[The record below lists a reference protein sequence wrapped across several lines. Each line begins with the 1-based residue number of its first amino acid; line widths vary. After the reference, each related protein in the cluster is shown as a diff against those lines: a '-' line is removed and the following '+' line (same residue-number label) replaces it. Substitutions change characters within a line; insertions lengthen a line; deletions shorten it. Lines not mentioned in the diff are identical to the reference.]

1 MMTEEKEYLD
11 FSPHKFIATEA
22 YSRGPVGDVCSPETI
37 CWSFLIFMCLI
48 LLLPAYLALM

>member
-22 YSRGPVGDVCSPETI
+22 YSSGPVGDVCSPETI